1 MGKEKLI
8 SLYKKHKWLIRAAVM
23 SLLPLLCSLTAC
35 AVQGRSI
42 GEVYL
47 PSGEWNDELFYFKQ
61 VEGIL
66 SHGFPQGY
74 FGFNESHALKL
85 SFAAWSPVLV
95 FPWILWG
102 LIFGWNLMS
111 PIYCN
116 IVLMMLAVFFFVRL
130 VKPDNR
136 QLGILILLFCLF
148 TPFTRYMLSGM
159 PEVICFSMLILFYG
173 LAMSWL
179 EEKKAGWKLLLMF
192 LTASLLTLMR
202 PYMVLF
208 LLLPMFLWIRRD
220 RRLLS
225 VLGSAAVLFVTLG
238 LYAAVKHYLG
248 AEYFTPLFKTEWV
261 TKFISDGFWAG
272 CRNIAGT
279 LLTEGRDFAA
289 RTIESFRSGLAEG
302 AVFAAFL
309 AILLILLW
317 QTQVSLRKRKENQVI
332 LYGHMALSFL
342 GMLVALL
349 LMYKLK
355 EGSKHLLTFIAA
367 GIFVISMMETR
378 FFKKAAVLGALFAFL
393 FTVKATAAYDYQI
406 PFAQEQRVREVEYWQ
421 KLLEEEMVLT
431 GGEVPNYENVVIWVF
446 SDTLAADESTVL
458 TAWQNLYALPEGF
471 GISCCYGEYV
481 MENLA
486 ELQSRYLATVPGG
499 QLDQL
504 CREAGYREVGR
515 QEDLVI
521 YERYRTESE
530 E

>member
-8 SLYKKHKWLIRAAVM
+8 SLYKKYKWLIRAAVM
-23 SLLPLLCSLTAC
+23 ALLPLLCCFAAC
-35 AVQGRSI
+35 RMQGRSI

-74 FGFNESHALKL
+74 FGFNESHAMKL

-102 LIFGWNLMS
+102 LVFGWNLMS

-116 IVLMMLAVFFFVRL
+116 IVLMMLAMFFFVLL
-130 VKPDNR
+130 VKPDNK
-136 QLGILILLFCLF
+136 QLGILTLLFCLF

-159 PEVICFSMLILFYG
+159 PEVICFSMLIIFYG
-173 LAMSWL
+173 LAVSWL
-179 EEKKAGWKLLLMF
+179 EERKAGWKLILLF
-192 LTASLLTLMR
+192 LIASLLTLMR

-208 LLLPMFLWIRRD
+208 LVLPVFLWIRQD
-220 RRLLS
+220 KSLKS
-225 VLGSAAVLFVTLG
+225 IAGSTAVLVVTLG
-238 LYAAVKHYLG
+238 LYAAIKHYLG
-248 AEYFTPLFKTEWV
+248 AEYFTPLFKTEWA
-261 TKFISDGFWAG
+261 TKFLTDGFLAG
-272 CRNIAGT
+272 CKNVVRT
-279 LLTEGRDFAA
+279 LLSEGRDFTA
-289 RTIESFRSGLAEG
+289 RTVESFLSGLAEG
-302 AVFAAFL
+302 AIFAAFL

-317 QTQVSLRKRKENQVI
+317 QTLAAFRKKKENQVI

-342 GMLVALL
+342 GMLAALL

-367 GIFVISMMETR
+367 GIFIVSMMETR

-406 PFAQEQRVREVEYWQ
+406 PFAQEERVQEVEYWRQ
-421 KLLEEEMVLT
+421 LLEEEMELST
-431 GGEVPNYENVVIWVF
+431 QNVPDFRNVVIWVF
-446 SDTLAADESTVL
+446 GDTIPEDGSTEL
-458 TAWQNLYALPEGF
+458 TSWQNLYALPKGF

-481 MENLA
+481 MENLT
-486 ELQSRYLATVPGG
+486 ELESRYLATVPGG
-499 QLDQL
+499 MIDRQ
-504 CREAGYREVGR
+504 CREEGYREVGR
-515 QEDLVI
+515 RSELVI
-521 YERYRTESE
+521 YERYR
-530 E
+530 